1 MKKLYLFLTLG
12 VAAIIAVGVFIA
24 WRAWTSSPPPQRTHL
39 EPARIS
45 EIRSMVELQTVDF
58 YREVPFKAS
67 IGPRHLVGRITLE
80 GSIGFDLEKV
90 SVSERGDTIDVTLPS
105 ASVTVL
111 ESTHPEAYKIYDSW
125 SDRPFG
131 KSGFS
136 NAEEN
141 EVKRRIVDK
150 EKSRLLSGPAAV
162 QARNDALKAVAQLL
176 ANSTGRPVTCR

>member
-1 MKKLYLFLTLG
+1 MKKLYIFLTLG
-12 VAAIIAVGVFIA
+12 IAVIIAVGVFIA
-24 WRAWTSSPPPQRTHL
+24 WRAWTSSPEPKRVTL

-67 IGPRHLVGRITLE
+67 IGPRHLVGRITLQ

-90 SVSERGDTIDVTLPS
+90 TVSERGDTIDVILPP

-111 ESTHPEAYKIYDSW
+111 ESTQPDAYKIYDSW
-125 SDRPFG
+125 SDRTFG

-150 EKSRLLSGPAAV
+150 EKKRLLSGTVAV

-176 ANSTGRPVTCR
+176 ADATGRPVTCR